1 MTEVTREE
9 LLSFGARVRE
19 ARSSASLTQE
29 QAANEVGISLRFYQ
43 MLERGEKGPSLDTVL
58 GLSRV
63 FHVSVDYLLLGG
75 VSGDLSDPLSELLQK
90 MPPHQREDAA
100 KILKIYQKKA

>member
-58 GLSRV
+58 GLSRA